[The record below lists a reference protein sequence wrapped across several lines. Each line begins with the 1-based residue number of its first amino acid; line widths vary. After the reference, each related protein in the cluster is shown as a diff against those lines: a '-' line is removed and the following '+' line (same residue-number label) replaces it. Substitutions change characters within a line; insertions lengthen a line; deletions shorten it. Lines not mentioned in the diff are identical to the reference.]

1 MDTKHIVAI
10 DAGSS
15 KIALAVGFESDN
27 GFRIS
32 FYKALPSSGINHGR
46 IQNAQ
51 QASEVIRELVGAVKE
66 ELGLDVM
73 QAIINLPSHPIVQI
87 NAKST
92 LQREEDTIVR
102 EEDIRMLR
110 DQACEEALR
119 EAADRN
125 EKNHLCIFDCVTQS
139 YSDGMDFLIGEDD
152 IIGRFSEEIEGY
164 YRVFLGRNQPMSN
177 IDNTLGL
184 LDLTSA
190 RKYFSP
196 QYTGKIVLDRTD
208 MENGVALIDIGGG
221 VTSVSIFTGGIL
233 RYYDSIPFGG
243 RAVTMDIRNECGLSE
258 ALAENIKKVYGI
270 CCPDKLQNMS
280 DKYLRIKLRDASRTK
295 EVGIK
300 FLSEIVTARMKEIFE
315 AALYIIQ
322 ESGMADDLGAGIVLT
337 GGGAKLFNC
346 SKLLEEQSGYS
357 VRVGQVNSRA
367 ITMPAECLSP
377 DAAGCLGLLFAGR
390 GLDKVWF
397 VNDPADPRINA
408 IDTEKKTD
416 EETEQETAR
425 TEESTD
431 AERDVEPA
439 AEEESA
445 SGVETKDASQAVPEP
460 RPEATDSL
468 PKAKKTETNLF
479 GETVPEKKMG
489 LKKPHNHPK
498 DRGTSLLDSFGAK
511 ILGIMDGGDHD
522 KKKDRAKTEDL
533 FGDNL
538 FGDEL

>member
-32 FYKALPSSGINHGR
+32 FYKSLPSSGINHGR

-87 NAKST
+87 SAKSSLT
-92 LQREEDTIVR
+92 REEDTIVR
-102 EEDIRMLR
+102 EEDIRILR
-110 DQACEEALR
+110 DQACEEALKT
-119 EAADRN
+119 AADRS
-125 EKNHLCIFDCVTQS
+125 EKNHLCVFDCVTQS

-164 YRVFLGRNQPMSN
+164 YRVFLGRSQPMAN

-184 LDLTSA
+184 LDLVSA
-190 RKYFSP
+190 RKYFMP
-196 QYTGKIVLDRTD
+196 QHTGKIVLDRTD
-208 MENGVALIDIGGG
+208 MENGVALVDIGGG

-243 RAVTMDIRNECGLSE
+243 RSVTMDIRNECGLSE

-280 DKYLRIKLRDASRTK
+280 DKYLRIKLRDSSRTK

-315 AALYIIQ
+315 AVLYIIQ

-337 GGGAKLFNC
+337 GGGAKLTNC
-346 SKLLEEQSGYS
+346 SKLLEERSGYS

-367 ITMPAECLSP
+367 VTMPAECLSP
-377 DAAGCLGLLFAGR
+377 DAAGCLGMLFAGR
-390 GLDKVWF
+390 ALDKIWF

-408 IDTEKKTD
+408 IEMEKKTD
-416 EETEQETAR
+416 EEE
-425 TEESTD
+425 
-431 AERDVEPA
+431 EPA
-439 AEEESA
+439 AQEAARSDEETNEETVPDQES
-445 SGVETKDASQAVPEP
+445 ETGTDTETAPVRTVPEAQTP
-460 RPEATDSL
+460 G
-468 PKAKKTETNLF
+468 TNLF
-479 GETVPEKKMG
+479 GDSPRAAKPG
-489 LKKPHNHPK
+489 LKKSHN
-498 DRGTSLLDSFGAK
+498 RSRENNSSFLDNFGAR
-511 ILGIMDGGDHD
+511 ILGIMDGGAPE
-522 KKKDRAKTEDL
+522 KKKGKDKAEDL

-538 FGDEL
+538 FGEEF